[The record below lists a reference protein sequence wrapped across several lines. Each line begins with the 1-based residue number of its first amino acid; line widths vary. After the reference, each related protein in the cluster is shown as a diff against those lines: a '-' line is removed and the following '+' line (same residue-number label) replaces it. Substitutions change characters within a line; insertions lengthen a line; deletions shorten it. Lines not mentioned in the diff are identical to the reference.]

1 MTPKTLQRLLGF
13 VFISMGSWCA
23 LFPRAVEELT
33 IRPEHQVL
41 NATTEVFI
49 SCFGAQAVL
58 CGFVIL
64 LSRFTSRTFLWFGL
78 FGSVPFFA
86 FNAYFYYVEPIF
98 TRWMLLD
105 FVGNLVIL
113 ACGWFGFRVSSD
125 TGRSSMT
132 VQAIAGGEA

>member
-1 MTPKTLQRLLGF
+1 MTPRILQRLLGF
-13 VFISMGSWCA
+13 VFISLGAWCA
-23 LFPRAVEELT
+23 LFPRTVEELT

-41 NATTEVFI
+41 TATTAVFI

-78 FGSVPFFA
+78 VGSVPFFA
-86 FNAYFYYVEPIF
+86 FNAYFYFVEPIF
-98 TRWMLLD
+98 THWMLLD

-113 ACGWFGFRVSSD
+113 ACGLLGYRMARERERVD
-125 TGRSSMT
+125 MGR
-132 VQAIAGGEA
+132 A